1 MVGAYDLSELA
12 NHSMTPIAEQR
23 KMAAATA
30 FSGGLMSRR
39 YIVVVLPYND
49 WILVKIRDISTTRI
63 LRVLLK
69 NQPAI
74 VGVKQTLLN
83 RVNILH
89 GIRVAVVSIVLS
101 APGPD
106 GVFDGTT
113 EKSGQP

>member
-1 MVGAYDLSELA
+1 MAGAYDLSEPA
-12 NHSMTPIAEQR
+12 NRGTTPIAEQR
-23 KMAAATA
+23 KMTAAIA
-30 FSGGLMSRR
+30 FPGRQHT
-39 YIVVVLPYND
+39 VVVLPYND
-49 WILVKIRDISTTRI
+49 WILIKIRDISMTKI

-74 VGVKQTLLN
+74 MVIKQALPN

-89 GIRVAVVSIVLS
+89 GIRVAVVCALLS

-113 EKSGQP
+113 NKGSQP